1 MVKCVHRAKRFQ
13 RYCSDK
19 LIYVFF
25 LQKVGPPIKSL
36 SWDKSLLLGT
46 GSMGTFVY
54 VGVLEDGREV
64 AVKRVLIQAGENM
77 AENEKD
83 ILRSSI
89 QCPHIVSYLHFMQDD
104 IFIYLILDLCEETLK
119 DLVNSQTAEHL
130 KDRGPIM
137 IKEILTG
144 LEFLHS
150 RGIVHRDLKPSNVL
164 VDVEGH
170 MKLSD
175 FGISRALNE
184 DETTVCT
191 DVKGTHGWM
200 PAEVIEAMNRRE
212 KCRFKK
218 KSDIQ
223 VTGMIAFFV
232 LTKGEHPFGDGSDR
246 MRNIVNGDPV
256 ALNKLADRN
265 AETFVSWLINK
276 KIENRPYVHEALK
289 HTFMDQVETYNGLPR
304 PKITSR

>member
-1 MVKCVHRAKRFQ
+1 M
-13 RYCSDK
+13 
-19 LIYVFF
+19 
-25 LQKVGPPIKSL
+25 
-36 SWDKSLLLGT
+36 
-46 GSMGTFVY
+46 
-54 VGVLEDGREV
+54 
-64 AVKRVLIQAGENM
+64 
-77 AENEKD
+77 KD
-83 ILRSSI
+83 N
-89 QCPHIVSYLHFMQDD
+89 

-119 DLVNSQTAEHL
+119 DLVNSRTAEYF
-130 KDRGPIM
+130 KDHGPRM

-191 DVKGTHGWM
+191 DVKGTNGWV
-200 PAEVIEAMNRRE
+200 PREVIEAMNQGE
-212 KCRFKK
+212 KCRYKK

-232 LTKGEHPFGDGSDR
+232 LTKGEHPFGEEFDR
-246 MRNIVNGDPV
+246 MRNIVSGNPV
-256 ALNKLADRN
+256 ALKKLADRN
-265 AETFVSWLINK
+265 VRKFVSWLISNK
-276 KIENRPYVHEALK
+276 IDNRPYAHEALR
-289 HTFMDQVETYNGLPR
+289 HSFMDQVEAYNGLPR
-304 PKITSR
+304 PTITSR

>member
-1 MVKCVHRAKRFQ
+1 MFSFGK
-13 RYCSDK
+13 
-19 LIYVFF
+19 
-25 LQKVGPPIKSL
+25 KVGPPIKSL
-36 SWDKSLLLGT
+36 SWDKSLLLGS

-54 VGVLEDGREV
+54 IGVLEDGREV
-64 AVKRVLIQAGENM
+64 AVKRVLIQAGENL
-77 AENEKD
+77 AENEKE

-89 QCPHIVSYLHFMQDD
+89 QCPHIVSYLHFIQDD

-119 DLVNSQTAEHL
+119 DLVNFQTARYL
-130 KDRGPIM
+130 KDHGPRM

-175 FGISRALNE
+175 FGISRTFNE
-184 DETTVCT
+184 DETTICT

-200 PAEVIEAMNRRE
+200 PAEVIEAMNQGE

-232 LTKGEHPFGDGSDR
+232 LTKGDHPFGDGSDR
-246 MRNIVNGDPV
+246 MRNNVNRNPV
-256 ALNKLADRN
+256 ALKKLADRN
-265 AETFVSWLINK
+265 ARTFVSWLISNK
-276 KIENRPYVHEALK
+276 IDNRPYAHEALR
-289 HTFMDQVETYNGLPR
+289 HSFMVQVEAYNGLPR

>member
-1 MVKCVHRAKRFQ
+1 
-13 RYCSDK
+13 
-19 LIYVFF
+19 
-25 LQKVGPPIKSL
+25 
-36 SWDKSLLLGT
+36 
-46 GSMGTFVY
+46 MGTTVY
-54 VGVLEDGREV
+54 VGVLQDGREV
-64 AVKRVLIQAGENM
+64 AVKRVLIQAGENL
-77 AENEKD
+77 AENEKE
-83 ILRSSI
+83 ILSSSI
-89 QCPHIVSYLHFMQDD
+89 QCPHIVSYLHFMKDD
-104 IFIYLILDLCEETLK
+104 NFIYLILDLCEETLK
-119 DLVNSQTAEHL
+119 DLVNSQTAEYLRDH
-130 KDRGPIM
+130 GPKM

-164 VDVEGH
+164 VNVEGR

-175 FGISRALNE
+175 FGISRAFNE

-200 PAEVIEAMNRRE
+200 PTEVIEAMNRGE

-232 LTKGEHPFGDGSDR
+232 LTKGEHPFGAGSDR
-246 MRNIVNGDPV
+246 MRNIVDGNPV

-265 AETFVSWLINK
+265 AVTFVSWLINK
-276 KIENRPYVHEALK
+276 EIKNRPYAYEALRNL
-289 HTFMDQVETYNGLPR
+289 FMDQMETYSPR
-304 PKITSR
+304 PRITLR

>member
-1 MVKCVHRAKRFQ
+1 M
-13 RYCSDK
+13 
-19 LIYVFF
+19 
-25 LQKVGPPIKSL
+25 L
-36 SWDKSLLLGT
+36 SLGT
-46 GSMGTFVY
+46 GSMGTSVY
-54 VGVLEDGREV
+54 VGVLQDGREV
-64 AVKRVLIQAGENM
+64 AVKRVLIQAGENL
-77 AENEKD
+77 AKNEKE
-83 ILRSSI
+83 ILSSI
-89 QCPHIVSYLHFMQDD
+89 KCPHIVSYLHFMNDD
-104 IFIYLILDLCEETLK
+104 NFIYLILDLCEETLK
-119 DLVNSQTAEHL
+119 DFVNSQTAEYLRDH
-130 KDRGPIM
+130 GPRM

-175 FGISRALNE
+175 FGISRILNE
-184 DETTVCT
+184 DETTICT

-200 PAEVIEAMNRRE
+200 PTEVIQAMNQEE

-246 MRNIVNGDPV
+246 MRNIVSGSPV

-265 AETFVSWLINK
+265 AGTFVSWLINK
-276 KIENRPYVHEALK
+276 EIQNRPYAHEALS
-289 HTFMDQVETYNGLPR
+289 HSFMEKVETYNGLPR

>member
-1 MVKCVHRAKRFQ
+1 MRQIVITWNWFHGYICL
-13 RYCSDK
+13 C
-19 LIYVFF
+19 
-25 LQKVGPPIKSL
+25 
-36 SWDKSLLLGT
+36 
-46 GSMGTFVY
+46 
-54 VGVLEDGREV
+54 GVLQDGRDV
-64 AVKRVLIQAGENM
+64 AAKRVLIQAAESL
-77 AENEKD
+77 AENEKE
-83 ILRSSI
+83 ILSSI
-89 QCPHIVSYLHFMQDD
+89 KCPHIVSYLHFMKDD
-104 IFIYLILDLCEETLK
+104 NFIYLILDLCEETLK
-119 DLVNSQTAEHL
+119 ELVNSQTAEYS
-130 KDRGPIM
+130 KDHGPRM

-144 LEFLHS
+144 LEFHHS

-170 MKLSD
+170 MKLAD
-175 FGISRALNE
+175 FGISRDLNE

-200 PAEVIEAMNRRE
+200 PAEVITAMNRGE

-246 MRNIVNGDPV
+246 MRNIVNGNPI

-265 AETFVSWLINK
+265 AVTFVSLLINK
-276 KIENRPYVHEALK
+276 EIQNRPHAHEALS
-289 HTFMDQVETYNGLPR
+289 HSFMDQVEAYNGLPR
-304 PKITSR
+304 PRITSR

>member
-1 MVKCVHRAKRFQ
+1 M
-13 RYCSDK
+13 
-19 LIYVFF
+19 LF

-36 SWDKSLLLGT
+36 SWDESLLLGT
-46 GSMGTFVY
+46 GCMGTSVY
-54 VGVLEDGREV
+54 VGILQDDREV
-64 AVKRVLIQAGENM
+64 AVKRVLIQAGKHL
-77 AENEKD
+77 AENEKE
-83 ILRSSI
+83 ILSSI
-89 QCPHIVSYLHFMQDD
+89 KCPHIVSYLHFIKDD
-104 IFIYLILDLCEETLK
+104 VFMYLILHLCEETLK
-119 DLVNSQTAEHL
+119 DLVNSQTSEYLSNH
-130 KDRGPIM
+130 GPRM

-150 RGIVHRDLKPSNVL
+150 RGMVHRDLKPSNVL

-170 MKLSD
+170 MKLAD

-184 DETTVCT
+184 DVTSVIT

-200 PAEVIEAMNRRE
+200 PVEVIEAMNRGE

-246 MRNIVNGDPV
+246 MGNIVNGNPV

-265 AETFVSWLINK
+265 AVTFVSCLINK
-276 KIENRPYVHEALK
+276 EIQNRPYANEALRDL
-289 HTFMDQVETYNGLPR
+289 FMRQVETYSPR
-304 PKITSR
+304 PRITLR

>member
-1 MVKCVHRAKRFQ
+1 MFSFGK
-13 RYCSDK
+13 
-19 LIYVFF
+19 
-25 LQKVGPPIKSL
+25 KVGPPIKSL
-36 SWDKSLLLGT
+36 SWDKSLLLGS

-64 AVKRVLIQAGENM
+64 AVKRVLIQAGENL
-77 AENEKD
+77 AENEKE

-89 QCPHIVSYLHFMQDD
+89 QCPHIVSYLHFIQDD

-119 DLVNSQTAEHL
+119 DLVNFQTARYL
-130 KDRGPIM
+130 KDHGRRM

-164 VDVEGH
+164 VDVKGH

-175 FGISRALNE
+175 FGISRTLNE

-200 PAEVIEAMNRRE
+200 PAEVIEAMNHGE
-212 KCRFKK
+212 QCKFKK

-223 VTGMIAFFV
+223 VTGMIGFFV

-246 MRNIVNGDPV
+246 MRNIVNRNPV
-256 ALNKLADRN
+256 ALKKLADRN
-265 AETFVSWLINK
+265 ARKFVSWLISNK
-276 KIENRPYVHEALK
+276 IDNRPYAHEALR
-289 HTFMDQVETYNGLPR
+289 HSFMDQVESYSPR
-304 PKITSR
+304 PRITLR

>member
-1 MVKCVHRAKRFQ
+1 
-13 RYCSDK
+13 
-19 LIYVFF
+19 
-25 LQKVGPPIKSL
+25 
-36 SWDKSLLLGT
+36 
-46 GSMGTFVY
+46 MGTSVFV
-54 VGVLEDGREV
+54 GILQDGREV
-64 AVKRVLIQAGENM
+64 AVKRVLTQAGKNL

-83 ILRSSI
+83 ILSSI
-89 QCPHIVSYLHFMQDD
+89 KCPHIVRYLHFMKDN

-119 DLVNSQTAEHL
+119 DLVNSRTADYF
-130 KDRGPIM
+130 KDHGPKM

-200 PAEVIEAMNRRE
+200 PAEVIEAMNQGE

-246 MRNIVNGDPV
+246 MTNIVNGNPV

-265 AETFVSWLINK
+265 AVTFVSWLINK
-276 KIENRPYVHEALK
+276 DIQNRPYAHEALR
-289 HTFMDQVETYNGLPR
+289 HSFMDQVEIYSPSPR
-304 PKITSR
+304 PRITLR

>member
-1 MVKCVHRAKRFQ
+1 
-13 RYCSDK
+13 
-19 LIYVFF
+19 
-25 LQKVGPPIKSL
+25 
-36 SWDKSLLLGT
+36 
-46 GSMGTFVY
+46 MGTFVY
-54 VGVLEDGREV
+54 VGVLQDGREV
-64 AVKRVLIQAGENM
+64 AVKRVLIQA
-77 AENEKD
+77 AENLAKNEKE
-83 ILRSSI
+83 ILSSI
-89 QCPHIVSYLHFMQDD
+89 KCPHIVSYLHFMKDD
-104 IFIYLILDLCEETLK
+104 IFIYLVLDLCEETLK
-119 DLVNSQTAEHL
+119 DLVNSQTAEYM
-130 KDRGPIM
+130 KDHGPRM

-175 FGISRALNE
+175 FGISRTLNE

-200 PAEVIEAMNRRE
+200 PAEVIEAMNHGE

-246 MRNIVNGDPV
+246 MRNIVNGNPI
-256 ALNKLADRN
+256 ALNKLSDPN
-265 AETFVSWLINK
+265 AGTFVSWLISNK
-276 KIENRPYVHEALK
+276 IDYRPYAHEALR
-289 HTFMDQVETYNGLPR
+289 HSFMDQVVAYNGLSRPR
-304 PKITSR
+304 